1 MGRHEAPLRKKGT
14 VRCGKM
20 SAMTAEK
27 RYPGAGRAYR
37 RWLVDPALERM
48 VTEHSATLLVGPG

>member
-1 MGRHEAPLRKKGT
+1 
-14 VRCGKM
+14 
-20 SAMTAEK
+20 MTAEK